1 MMPLVYFMML
11 PSYVDRRRCLLLEK
25 NLHSLCITIY
35 VHSNTFTK
43 VHVIAIV
50 LSLYKLYKFFNSIV
64 YNLNGPVVRALTSK
78 SDAQS
83 SSHTRF
89 LKKI

>member
-1 MMPLVYFMML
+1 MTL

-35 VHSNTFTK
+35 EHSNTFTK
-43 VHVIAIV
+43 VHVIAMV
-50 LSLYKLYKFFNSIV
+50 LLYTSYISFFNIIV

-78 SDAQS
+78 SDDQS